1 MNTVFKDKYRTTSL
15 PPFNIFTRLQKLSK
29 SFYLIINLSYVFKK
43 EVYFEHARS
52 FPLFFKTK
60 KNKYT
65 RLCSLISA
73 VIKFAQASWVE

>member
-1 MNTVFKDKYRTTSL
+1 MVCFWTGVRSPSL

-60 KNKYT
+60 KNKYVK
-65 RLCSLISA
+65 LCSLISA
-73 VIKFAQASWVE
+73 IIKFAQASRVE